1 MTLKFIVMEL
11 LKKCFAELLN
21 YFTAILKTLK
31 IAFSSV
37 VMPRG
42 RKIVLFVFTT
52 VLAVILSLL
61 CLQSCGTTRTIVR
74 TSGKGSTNAT
84 ISVTT
89 NNPTSVS
96 VETKLDSTRLLVNKS
111 PHVR

>member
-1 MTLKFIVMEL
+1 MEL
-11 LKKCFAELLN
+11 LKKCFMALVN
-21 YFTAILKTLK
+21 YFTAIIENLKTAYL
-31 IAFSSV
+31 SV
-37 VMPRG
+37 AMPRG
-42 RKIVLFVFTT
+42 KKLALFVCTIL
-52 VLAVILSLL
+52 LALGVSLL
-61 CLQSCGTTRTIVR
+61 CLASCGTTRTTVR
-74 TSGKGSTNAT
+74 TTGKGSTNAT

>member
-1 MTLKFIVMEL
+1 MEP
-11 LKKCFAELLN
+11 LKKCF
-21 YFTAILKTLK
+21 TALVNSFSAIIENLKTAYL
-31 IAFSSV
+31 SV
-37 VMPRG
+37 AMPRG
-42 RKIVLFVFTT
+42 RKVALFVCMTVS
-52 VLAVILSLL
+52 VLALSLL
-61 CLQSCGTTRTIVR
+61 CLASCGTTRTIVR

-96 VETKLDSTRLLVNKS
+96 VETQLDSTRLLVNKS

>member
-1 MTLKFIVMEL
+1 MEL
-11 LKKCFAELLN
+11 LKKCYAELLN

-31 IAFSSV
+31 TAFLSV
-37 VMPRG
+37 AMPRG
-42 RKIVLFVFTT
+42 KKIALFVFMT
-52 VLAVILSLL
+52 VSAVIVSLL
-61 CLQSCGTTRTIVR
+61 CLQSCGTTRTTVR

-96 VETKLDSTRLLVNKS
+96 VETKLDSTRLLVNKA